1 MARGACYV
9 IKLYPNLLCDL
20 FTNTSSYQSFQQIAL
35 KALFGV
41 TLITFVI
48 FVKSNCFVKFKFFLK
63 VLYGNHDSET
73 VVYNVLVPPITARL
87 IRVLPVEWHS
97 QISMRLEI
105 YGCPGINYKI
115 YIQNIFGF
123 LGPTKTAKTW
133 KSSKFFQRMTSCVLR
148 KIEPDGDDL

>member
-48 FVKSNCFVKFKFFLK
+48 FVKSNCFVKFKFLK

-105 YGCPGINYKI
+105 YGCPGIN
-115 YIQNIFGF
+115 
-123 LGPTKTAKTW
+123 
-133 KSSKFFQRMTSCVLR
+133 
-148 KIEPDGDDL
+148 